1 MVPTIST
8 LPLELSLQ
16 TAQPELSHLTH
27 LYSSPSRSP
36 PMETLTLPPPPLR
49 SVFFLEPP
57 SPPNHT
63 SSRSQQEWKALAAIL
78 LSQIPH
84 LYHDSTLHPAWTLFL
99 TSLKRITDHSASNK
113 SIYQELLFLFFLSL
127 SSFSQPIITRS
138 RDSVCALSPAGG
150 DDAFLGL
157 LWIAASGSCRGGVFL
172 LP

>member
-113 SIYQELLFLFFLSL
+113 SIYQELLFFVFSLFILL
-127 SSFSQPIITRS
+127 QPAYNYPITWQRLCTLTS
-138 RDSVCALSPAGG
+138 RWRWCIPRT
-150 DDAFLGL
+150 FMNR
-157 LWIAASGSCRGGVFL
+157 CFGVV
-172 LP
+172 

>member
-16 TAQPELSHLTH
+16 TAQPELSQLTH

-36 PMETLTLPPPPLR
+36 PNGNLDSFASTSAFCL
-49 SVFFLEPP
+49 FLEPP

-63 SSRSQQEWKALAAIL
+63 SSRSQQEWKALVAIL

-84 LYHDSTLHPAWTLFL
+84 LYHDSTLHPAWSLFF

-127 SSFSQPIITRS
+127 FSFSQPIITRS